1 MAASPA
7 GPTHEHIELQ
17 LAHQERNQVSAS
29 YNHAMYLQPRAQM
42 MPAWSNYLDGC
53 VAGNVVPFR
62 GKRA

>member
-29 YNHAMYLQPRAQM
+29 YNHAMDLQQRAQM
-42 MPAWSNYLDGC
+42 MQAWSNYLDAC
-53 VAGNVVPFR
+53 VAGNVMPLT
-62 GKRA
+62 GKPA